1 MCIHDHGF
9 EWECSGCIA
18 NALELRWSYA
28 GVCVVVAVWR
38 CHRPL
43 GRWRHGFHFIPYAM
57 RKDSM
62 KPISY
67 KSSKAAAV
75 CSVTSAP
82 CVDFPLRYLMWFPN
96 ILVKKYMYIWIQQ
109 KKSQGIETSI
119 DFLLPKILL
128 NNAASTC
135 CGKSWQ
141 SHRSYQLLLAPYQ
154 RPRYKHRQQDGRR
167 PPQGG
172 WPAPI
177 CTYTWL
183 IQVIAFMSISVVCEG
198 YSAVGYRL
206 AATTDRSSS
215 MGPWTIGCV
224 DMRMKTGQCALHK
237 LKYRVV

>member
-1 MCIHDHGF
+1 MCIHDHGL

-28 GVCVVVAVWR
+28 GVCVVIAVWR

-96 ILVKKYMYIWIQQ
+96 ILVKKYMNVWIQQ
-109 KKSQGIETSI
+109 ELKRQLI
-119 DFLLPKILL
+119 
-128 NNAASTC
+128 
-135 CGKSWQ
+135 
-141 SHRSYQLLLAPYQ
+141 SYF
-154 RPRYKHRQQDGRR
+154 RRY
-167 PPQGG
+167 
-172 WPAPI
+172 
-177 CTYTWL
+177 YL
-183 IQVIAFMSISVVCEG
+183 IMQH
-198 YSAVGYRL
+198 
-206 AATTDRSSS
+206 
-215 MGPWTIGCV
+215 
-224 DMRMKTGQCALHK
+224 Q
-237 LKYRVV
+237 RVVERVDNHTGLISSY